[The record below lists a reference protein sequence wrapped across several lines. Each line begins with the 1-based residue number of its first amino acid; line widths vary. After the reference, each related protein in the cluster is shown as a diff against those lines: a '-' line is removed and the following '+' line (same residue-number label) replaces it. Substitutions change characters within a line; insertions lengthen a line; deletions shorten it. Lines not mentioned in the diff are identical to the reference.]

1 MNASSRR
8 ALGLVSLVVAV
19 VCSGLGV
26 WQLDRLGETR
36 AENARRRARVA
47 TPPLRLGVARGEGP
61 GPSSEGSAAGGVA
74 ETLSPVDSL
83 AWRRIEARGRL
94 AYDREIVLAPRS
106 WEGTPAVYLLTPLVV
121 GDSLALPVLRGAIPS
136 PDGFHAPLELARPRA
151 LERDETVRVRGLVL
165 PAEPVSDPH
174 RPDTLRADGEAHPVL
189 RELDPETIDRLLP
202 WRVPPLY
209 VHADS
214 TTASIPL
221 GPGPALPLSI
231 PEPTLGE
238 GSHLSYAIQW
248 FSFAAI
254 ALVGGGV
261 IWFRSA

>member
-26 WQLDRLGETR
+26 WQVDRLGERR
-36 AENARRRARVA
+36 AENARREARMA
-47 TPPLRLGVARGEGP
+47 APPFRIGFGAGRDTGG
-61 GPSSEGSAAGGVA
+61 AGGSVA
-74 ETLSPVDSL
+74 LPPVDSL

-94 AYDREIVLAPRS
+94 AYDREVLLAPRS
-106 WEGTPAVYLLTPLVV
+106 WEGTPAVYLLTPLVI

-136 PDGFHAPLELARPRA
+136 PDGFHAPLELARPVPA
-151 LERDETVRVRGLVL
+151 ERDETVLVRGLVI
-165 PAEPVSDPH
+165 PAEPVSGSR
-174 RPDTLRADGEAHPVL
+174 RPDTLKAAGEAHPVL
-189 RELDPETIDRLLP
+189 RELDPAVVGNLVQWPT
-202 WRVPPLY
+202 PPLY

-214 TTASIPL
+214 TTASLPT
-221 GPGPALPLSI
+221 GTGPALPLPI
-231 PEPTLGE
+231 LEPTLGD

-248 FSFAAI
+248 FSFALI

-261 IWFRSA
+261 IWLRSA